1 MLRRVESKFAR
12 CVLCCGAL
20 LSAATAPCTA
30 QEQYPKPLIH
40 TPTDHPAARVIL
52 ISIDG
57 MHAMDLAN
65 WVAAHP
71 HSALAEL
78 TARGVTYTN
87 AHVPWA
93 DPAAG
98 LVALATGGTPLTT
111 GILGSDGYDRALSP
125 AGSHCE
131 TKGAPIFIDQRNTDQ
146 RNTDKRTT
154 DQRIEHS
161 DAPAGK
167 LDPSKMPLAPQH
179 GCTPVFPHDLLRVNN
194 IFEVMK
200 AQGARTAWAGE
211 SASLTDLY
219 QGPSGHGLD
228 EACGFEHVQGSF
240 KDDVSAS
247 IASDER
253 RVAALLHWIDGKNCT
268 GSSNAPV
275 PVLFG
280 MSFASIGAAQAA
292 KGMGYSDVTGTPSRG
307 LEVSLVFTDEA
318 IGRIIQRLKDRHLYD
333 STWIIVTSPYGHAPI
348 DPRKR
353 RVISIEELTAAANSI
368 QPGHSGLAAH
378 VSGGDVGMIWL
389 HDSSMTT
396 AVVKA
401 YGDRSAALGIQEI
414 YSGAK
419 LGLTLNLP
427 DQDTRMPDIIL
438 QPELGVAWV
447 SPTDTAAPIYGGMQ
461 DEDTHVALL
470 VAGSQLTGRVDK
482 TWVPTSQV
490 APLLLRA
497 LGLEKFDLQALHRE
511 HTPALPGIF

>member
-1 MLRRVESKFAR
+1 
-12 CVLCCGAL
+12 
-20 LSAATAPCTA
+20 
-30 QEQYPKPLIH
+30 LIH
-40 TPTDHPAARVIL
+40 TPTDHPAQRVIL

-57 MHAMDLAN
+57 MHALDMAN

-71 HSALAEL
+71 RSALAEL
-78 TARGVTYTN
+78 SARGVTYTN

-93 DPAAG
+93 NPASG

-111 GILGSDGYDRALSP
+111 GVLGSDGYDRALSP
-125 AGSHCE
+125 AGSHCQ
-131 TKGAPIFIDQRNTDQ
+131 TKGAPVLID
-146 RNTDKRTT
+146 TT
-154 DQRIEHS
+154 IEYS
-161 DAPAGK
+161 DAPAGR
-167 LDPSKMPLAPQH
+167 LEASKMPLSPQH
-179 GCTPVFPHDLLRVNN
+179 GCTPVFPHDLLHVNN
-194 IFEVMK
+194 IFEVIK
-200 AQGARTAWAGE
+200 ARGDRTAWAGE
-211 SASLTDLY
+211 SAALTDLY

-228 EACGFEHVQGSF
+228 EACGFEHRSDGF
-240 KDDVSAS
+240 KDDVAAS
-247 IASDER
+247 IASDKG
-253 RVAALLHWIDGKNCT
+253 RVAALLHWIDGKDCT
-268 GSSNAPV
+268 GAGNKPV

-280 MSFASIGAAQAA
+280 MSFASVGAAQLA
-292 KGMGYSDVTGTPSRG
+292 KGIGYSDVTGTPSRG
-307 LEVSLVFTDEA
+307 LEESLIFTDEA

-348 DPRKR
+348 DQRKR
-353 RVISIEELTAAANSI
+353 RVIPIAELTAVANSI
-368 QPGHSGLAAH
+368 HPGLAAH

-389 HDSSMTT
+389 REPSMTP

-401 YGDRSAALGIQEI
+401 YGDKSAALGVQEI

-447 SPTDTAAPIYGGMQ
+447 SPADSAPATYGGMQ

-497 LGLEKFDLQALHRE
+497 LGIEKFDLQALHRE

>member
-1 MLRRVESKFAR
+1 
-12 CVLCCGAL
+12 VLCCGTL
-20 LSAATAPCTA
+20 LAAVTGPCAA

-57 MHAMDLAN
+57 MHALDLAN
-65 WVAAHP
+65 WIAAHP

-78 TARGVTYTN
+78 SARGVTYTN

-98 LVALATGGTPLTT
+98 LLAIATGGTPLTT
-111 GILGSDGYDRALSP
+111 GVLGSDGYDHALSP
-125 AGSHCE
+125 AGTHCQ
-131 TKGAPIFIDQRNTDQ
+131 TKGAPILI
-146 RNTDKRTT
+146 
-154 DQRIEHS
+154 DQRIESS
-161 DAPAGK
+161 DAPGG
-167 LDPSKMPLAPQH
+167 LDTSKMPLSPQH

-194 IFEVMK
+194 IFEVIR
-200 AQGARTAWAGE
+200 ARGDRTAWAGE
-211 SASLTDLY
+211 NAALTDLY

-228 EACGFEHVQGSF
+228 EVCGFEHRQVGS
-240 KDDVSAS
+240 KNNVAAS
-247 IASDER
+247 IAGDDG
-253 RVAALLHWIDGKNCT
+253 RVAALLHWIDGKDCI
-268 GSSNAPV
+268 GGSNAPV
-275 PVLFG
+275 PLLFG
-280 MSFASIGAAQAA
+280 MSFASVGEAQAA
-292 KGMGYSDVTGTPSRG
+292 KGMGYSDVIATPSPG
-307 LEVSLVFTDEA
+307 LEESLLFTDAA

-348 DPRKR
+348 DQRKR
-353 RVISIEELTAAANSI
+353 RVIPLEELTAVANSI
-368 QPGHSGLAAH
+368 YPGLAAH
-378 VSGGDVGMIWL
+378 VSGGDVGMVWL
-389 HDSSMTT
+389 PDSSMTT

-438 QPELGVAWV
+438 QPELGVAWI
-447 SPTDTAAPIYGGMQ
+447 SPADTAQATYGGML

-497 LGLEKFDLQALHRE
+497 LGIEKFDLQALHRE

>member
-1 MLRRVESKFAR
+1 VA
-12 CVLCCGAL
+12 
-20 LSAATAPCTA
+20 APCAA

-40 TPTDHPAARVIL
+40 TPTDHPAEHVIL

-57 MHAMDLAN
+57 MHALDMAN

-71 HSALAEL
+71 RSALAEL
-78 TARGVTYTN
+78 SARGVTYTN

-125 AGSHCE
+125 AGSHCQS
-131 TKGAPIFIDQRNTDQ
+131 KGAPIFID
-146 RNTDKRTT
+146 K
-154 DQRIEHS
+154 RIEYS
-161 DAPAGK
+161 AAPAGRI
-167 LDPSKMPLAPQH
+167 DASKMPLSPQH
-179 GCTPVFPHDLLRVNN
+179 GCTPVFPHDLLHVNN
-194 IFEVMK
+194 IFEVIR
-200 AQGARTAWAGE
+200 ARGDRTAWAGE
-211 SASLTDLY
+211 NAALTDLY
-219 QGPSGHGLD
+219 QGPSGRGLD
-228 EACGFEHVQGSF
+228 EACGFEHTQGSF
-240 KDDVSAS
+240 KDDVAAS
-247 IASDER
+247 IASDEG
-253 RVAALLHWIDGKNCT
+253 RVAALLHWIDGKDCT
-268 GSSNAPV
+268 GDNNAPV

-280 MSFASIGAAQAA
+280 MSFASVGAAQAA

-307 LEVSLVFTDEA
+307 LEESFVFTDAA
-318 IGRIIQRLKDRHLYD
+318 IGRLIQRLKDRHLYD
-333 STWIIVTSPYGHAPI
+333 STWIIVTSPYGHAPNVHGPI
-348 DPRKR
+348 DQRKR
-353 RVISIEELTAAANSI
+353 RVIPIAELTAVASSVH
-368 QPGHSGLAAH
+368 PGLAAH

-389 HDSSMTT
+389 RDSSMTP
-396 AVVKA
+396 AAVKA

-419 LGLTLNLP
+419 LGLTLNPP

-447 SPTDTAAPIYGGMQ
+447 SPTDTAPATYGGMQ

-470 VAGSQLTGRVDK
+470 VAGSQLTGRIDK

-497 LGLEKFDLQALHRE
+497 LGIEKFDLQALHRE

>member
-1 MLRRVESKFAR
+1 LLRRVESKLAR
-12 CVLCCGAL
+12 CVLCCGTL
-20 LSAATAPCTA
+20 LSAATASCAA

-40 TPTDHPAARVIL
+40 TPTDHPAQRVIL

-57 MHAMDLAN
+57 MHALDMAN
-65 WVAAHP
+65 WTAAHP

-125 AGSHCE
+125 AGSHCQ
-131 TKGAPIFIDQRNTDQ
+131 TKGAPILIDQRIIDS
-146 RNTDKRTT
+146 
-154 DQRIEHS
+154 RIEDS
-161 DAPAGK
+161 DAPAGR
-167 LDPSKMPLAPQH
+167 LDTSKMPRAPQH

-194 IFEVMK
+194 IFEVMR
-200 AQGARTAWAGE
+200 AQGGRTAWAGE
-211 SASLTDLY
+211 SAALTDLY

-228 EACGFEHVQGSF
+228 EACGFKHVQGSF
-240 KDDVSAS
+240 KDNVAAS
-247 IASDER
+247 NASDEA
-253 RVAALLHWIDGKNCT
+253 RVAALLHWIDGKDCA
-268 GSSNAPV
+268 GRSNAPV

-280 MSFASIGAAQAA
+280 MSFASVRAAMAA

-307 LEVSLVFTDEA
+307 LEESFIFTDEA
-318 IGRIIQRLKDRHLYD
+318 IGRIIQSLKDKHLYD

-348 DPRKR
+348 DLRKR
-353 RVISIEELTAAANSI
+353 RMIPIAELTAVANSI
-368 QPGHSGLAAH
+368 QPGLAAH

-389 HDSSMTT
+389 RDSSMTA

-419 LGLTLNLP
+419 LGLTLNP
-427 DQDTRMPDIIL
+427 TDQDTRMPDIIL
-438 QPELGVAWV
+438 QPELGVAWI
-447 SPTDTAAPIYGGMQ
+447 SPTDTAQATYGGML

-470 VAGSQLTGRVDK
+470 VAGSQLTGRIDK
-482 TWVPTSQV
+482 TWVPTSQL

-497 LGLEKFDLQALHRE
+497 LGIEKFDLQALHRE

>member
-1 MLRRVESKFAR
+1 LLRRVEGNLSR

-20 LSAATAPCTA
+20 VCAVAGLGVA

-57 MHAMDLAN
+57 MHALDMAN

-71 HSALAEL
+71 RSAIAEL

-125 AGSHCE
+125 AGSHCQ
-131 TKGAPIFIDQRNTDQ
+131 TKGAPILIDQRIIDQ
-146 RNTDKRTT
+146 RTESSDTPTDRL
-154 DQRIEHS
+154 
-161 DAPAGK
+161 DA
-167 LDPSKMPLAPQH
+167 SKMPLSPQR
-179 GCTPVFPHDLLRVNN
+179 GCTPVFPHDLLHVNN
-194 IFEVMK
+194 IFEVMR
-200 AQGARTAWAGE
+200 ARGDRTAWAGE
-211 SASLTDLY
+211 SAALTDLY
-219 QGPSGHGLD
+219 QGPSGRGLD
-228 EACGFEHVQGSF
+228 EACGFEHRPETL
-240 KDDVSAS
+240 KDNVAAS
-247 IASDER
+247 IASDDG
-253 RVAALLHWIDGKNCT
+253 RVAALLHWIDGKDCT
-268 GSSNAPV
+268 GGSNAPV

-280 MSFASIGAAQAA
+280 MSFASVGAAMAA
-292 KGMGYSDVTGTPSRG
+292 KGMGYSDATGTPSRG
-307 LEVSLVFTDEA
+307 LEESLVFTDGA

-348 DPRKR
+348 DQRKR
-353 RVISIEELTAAANSI
+353 RVIPIADLTAVANSI
-368 QPGHSGLAAH
+368 HPGLAAY

-389 HDSSMTT
+389 RDSSMTP

-414 YSGAK
+414 YSGAR
-419 LGLTLNLP
+419 LGLTLNPP

-447 SPTDTAAPIYGGMQ
+447 SPADTAPVTYGGML

-470 VAGSQLTGRVDK
+470 VAGSQITGRVDK

-497 LGLEKFDLQALHRE
+497 LGIEKFDLQALHRE

>member
-1 MLRRVESKFAR
+1 
-12 CVLCCGAL
+12 
-20 LSAATAPCTA
+20 
-30 QEQYPKPLIH
+30 LIH
-40 TPTDHPAARVIL
+40 TPTDHPAERVIL

-57 MHAMDLAN
+57 MHAVDLAN

-78 TARGVTYTN
+78 SARGVTYTN

-111 GILGSDGYDRALSP
+111 GIIGSDGYDRALSP
-125 AGSHCE
+125 AGSHCQ
-131 TKGAPIFIDQRNTDQ
+131 TKGAPILIG
-146 RNTDKRTT
+146 KG
-154 DQRIEHS
+154 IESS
-161 DAPAGK
+161 DAPAGR
-167 LDPSKMPLAPQH
+167 LDASKMPLSPQH
-179 GCTPVFPHDLLRVNN
+179 GCTPVFPHDLLLVNN
-194 IFEVMK
+194 IFEVIK
-200 AQGARTAWAGE
+200 ARGDRTAWAGE
-211 SASLTDLY
+211 NAALTDLY

-228 EACGFEHVQGSF
+228 EACGFEGRQDGF
-240 KDDVSAS
+240 RDNAAAG
-247 IASDER
+247 IASDKG
-253 RVAALLHWIDGKNCT
+253 RVAALLHWIDGKDFA
-268 GSSNAPV
+268 GASNTPV

-280 MSFASIGAAQAA
+280 MSFVSVGVAMAT
-292 KGMGYSDVTGTPSRG
+292 KGMGYSDVTGTPSSG
-307 LEVSLVFTDEA
+307 LEESLAFTDEA

-348 DPRKR
+348 DQRKR
-353 RVISIEELTAAANSI
+353 RIIPIAELTAVANSI
-368 QPGHSGLAAH
+368 HPGLAAH

-389 HDSSMTT
+389 REPSMIP

-401 YGDRSAALGIQEI
+401 YGDKSAALGIEEI
-414 YSGAK
+414 YSGPK

-447 SPTDTAAPIYGGMQ
+447 SPADPAPATYGGMQ

-497 LGLEKFDLQALHRE
+497 LGIEKFDLQALHRE

>member
-1 MLRRVESKFAR
+1 MLF
-12 CVLCCGAL
+12 CGILLCAV
-20 LSAATAPCTA
+20 TAPGAA

-40 TPTDHPAARVIL
+40 TPADHPAERVIL

-57 MHAMDLAN
+57 MHAVDMAN

-71 HSALAEL
+71 RSALAEL
-78 TARGVTYTN
+78 SARGVSYTN

-125 AGSHCE
+125 AWSHCQ
-131 TKGAPIFIDQRNTDQ
+131 TKGAPIVIG
-146 RNTDKRTT
+146 K
-154 DQRIEHS
+154 RIESS
-161 DAPAGK
+161 DAPAGR
-167 LDPSKMPLAPQH
+167 LDASKMPLSPQH

-194 IFEVMK
+194 IFEVIK
-200 AQGARTAWAGE
+200 ARGDRTAWAGE
-211 SASLTDLY
+211 SAALTDLY

-228 EACGFEHVQGSF
+228 EACGFERRQDGFRDNVAAG
-240 KDDVSAS
+240 
-247 IASDER
+247 IASDKG
-253 RVAALLHWIDGKNCT
+253 RVAALLHWIDGKDCT
-268 GSSNAPV
+268 GASNTPV

-280 MSFASIGAAQAA
+280 MSFVSVGVAMTTN
-292 KGMGYSDVTGTPSRG
+292 GMGYSDVTGTPSSG
-307 LEVSLVFTDEA
+307 LEESLVFTDEA

-333 STWIIVTSPYGHAPI
+333 STWIIVTSPYGHASI
-348 DPRKR
+348 DQRKR
-353 RVISIEELTAAANSI
+353 RVIPIAELTAVVNSI
-368 QPGHSGLAAH
+368 QPGLAAH

-389 HDSSMTT
+389 REPSMTQ

-447 SPTDTAAPIYGGMQ
+447 SPADTTPATYGGMQ

-497 LGLEKFDLQALHRE
+497 LGIEKFDLQALHRE

>member
-1 MLRRVESKFAR
+1 LLPRVESRFVR
-12 CVLCCGAL
+12 CVLCCVAL
-20 LSAATAPCTA
+20 LPAVIGSCAA

-40 TPTDHPAARVIL
+40 TPTDHPAERVIL

-57 MHAMDLAN
+57 MHAVDLAN

-78 TARGVTYTN
+78 SARGVTYTN

-125 AGSHCE
+125 AVSHCQ
-131 TKGAPIFIDQRNTDQ
+131 TKGAPILIGEG
-146 RNTDKRTT
+146 
-154 DQRIEHS
+154 IESS
-161 DAPAGK
+161 DAPAGR
-167 LDPSKMPLAPQH
+167 LDATKMPLSPQH

-194 IFEVMK
+194 IFEIMR
-200 AQGARTAWAGE
+200 AQGGRTAWAGE
-211 SASLTDLY
+211 NAALTDLY

-240 KDDVSAS
+240 KDNVAAS
-247 IASDER
+247 MASDDG
-253 RVAALLHWIDGKNCT
+253 RVAALLHWIDGKDCT
-268 GSSNAPV
+268 GTSNAPV

-280 MSFASIGAAQAA
+280 MSFASVGKAQTT
-292 KGMGYSDVTGTPSRG
+292 KGMGYSDVTATPSRG
-307 LEVSLVFTDEA
+307 LEGSLVFTDAA
-318 IGRIIQRLKDRHLYD
+318 IGRIIQRLKDRQLYD

-348 DPRKR
+348 DQRKR
-353 RVISIEELTAAANSI
+353 RVIPIEELTAVANSI
-368 QPGHSGLAAH
+368 HPVLAVH
-378 VSGGDVGMIWL
+378 VSGGDVGMVWL
-389 HDSSMTT
+389 RDSSMTS

-447 SPTDTAAPIYGGMQ
+447 SPTDTAAAIYGGMQ

-470 VAGSQLTGRVDK
+470 VAGSQLTGRLDK
-482 TWVPTSQV
+482 TSVPTSQV

-497 LGLEKFDLQALHRE
+497 LGIEKFDLQALHRE

>member
-1 MLRRVESKFAR
+1 
-12 CVLCCGAL
+12 
-20 LSAATAPCTA
+20 
-30 QEQYPKPLIH
+30 LIH

-52 ISIDG
+52 IGIDG
-57 MHAMDLAN
+57 MHALDMAN

-125 AGSHCE
+125 AGSNCQ
-131 TKGAPIFIDQRNTDQ
+131 TKGAPIFL
-146 RNTDKRTT
+146 DKR
-154 DQRIEHS
+154 IES
-161 DAPAGK
+161 PDAPAGR
-167 LDPSKMPLAPQH
+167 LDPSKMPRAPQH

-194 IFEVMK
+194 IFEVMR
-200 AQGARTAWAGE
+200 AQGGRTAWAGE
-211 SASLTDLY
+211 SAALTDLY

-228 EACGFEHVQGSF
+228 EACGFEHMQGSF
-240 KDDVSAS
+240 KDNVAAG
-247 IASDER
+247 IASDEA
-253 RVAALLHWIDGKNCT
+253 RVAALLHWIDGKDCA
-268 GSSNAPV
+268 GRSKAPV

-280 MSFASIGAAQAA
+280 MSFASVGAAQAA

-307 LEVSLVFTDEA
+307 LEESLVFTDES
-318 IGRIIQRLKDRHLYD
+318 IGRIIQKLKDRHLYD
-333 STWIIVTSPYGHAPI
+333 STWIIVISPYGHAPNVNAPI
-348 DPRKR
+348 AQRKR
-353 RVISIEELTAAANSI
+353 RIIPLEELTAVANSI
-368 QPGHSGLAAH
+368 HPGIAAH
-378 VSGGDVGMIWL
+378 VSGGGVGMIWL
-389 HDSSMTT
+389 RDSSMTPS
-396 AVVKA
+396 VVKA
-401 YGDRSAALGIQEI
+401 YGDKSAALGIQEI

-427 DQDTRMPDIIL
+427 DQDTRMPDMIL
-438 QPELGVAWV
+438 QPELGVAWI
-447 SPTDTAAPIYGGMQ
+447 SPTDTAPATYGGML

-470 VAGSQLTGRVDK
+470 VAGSQLTGRIDK

-497 LGLEKFDLQALHRE
+497 LGIEKFDLQALHRE